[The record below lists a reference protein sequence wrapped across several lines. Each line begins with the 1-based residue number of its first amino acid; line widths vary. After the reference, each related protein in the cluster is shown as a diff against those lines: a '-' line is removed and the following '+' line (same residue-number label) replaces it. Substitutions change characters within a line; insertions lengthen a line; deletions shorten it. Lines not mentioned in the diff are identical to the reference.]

1 MSDINVIEVPKWG
14 LSMEEGTIT
23 KWLVDEGAGFRKGD
37 PICEVETSKITNEM
51 EAPFDGVLR
60 RVLAK
65 PGETLPV
72 GAAMAVS
79 ADAGVPDSAIE
90 EFLAANGSPAPEPA
104 AAKDVSPAAAPAA
117 AAVAGPAAAPAA
129 AAAPPGATV
138 VPASLAG
145 STNGD
150 VFATPRALKLAT
162 ELQVDLGKVP
172 GTGRTGRVSVADI
185 HAAIRAAGGAI
196 AEPAAPQRNGTP
208 ARSTQDDSGVNAT
221 PVARRLAASLGINLH
236 DCRATGARGRVC
248 VADVREAERK
258 FLPTTEPEVRETAV
272 APEFETVP
280 LDAMRRAIGRR
291 LQASKQNAP
300 HFRLTADLEID
311 ALLALRK
318 QINATVPAVKLSLND
333 FIVKA
338 CAAALRKVPDVNV
351 QFDEESQAVLR
362 YSAADISVAV
372 ALPSGLITPIVH
384 GADAKS
390 LAEISGEVHSLVTKA
405 KSGRLKPEEF
415 QGGTFTVSNLGM
427 FGVREFDAIINPPQ
441 AAILAVGS
449 GEQRPFVDNGQI
461 VPRTV
466 LTVTLSCDH
475 RVIDGALG
483 ATFLR
488 ELKRFVE
495 SPALMLV

>member
-1 MSDINVIEVPKWG
+1 MSDINLIEVPKWG

-37 PICEVETSKITNEM
+37 AICEVETSKITNEM

-60 RVLAK
+60 RILAK

-79 ADAGVPDSAIE
+79 ADAGVPDSAIDE
-90 EFLAANGSPAPEPA
+90 YLAANGSPAPEPV
-104 AAKDVSPAAAPAA
+104 AAKAVPPSTEVAAPAP
-117 AAVAGPAAAPAA
+117 VPT
-129 AAAPPGATV
+129 PGTTV
-138 VPASLAG
+138 IPDSLAG
-145 STNGD
+145 STNDD
-150 VFATPRALKLAT
+150 VFATPHALKLAT
-162 ELQVDLGKVP
+162 KLRVDLGKVT
-172 GTGRTGRVSVADI
+172 GTGRIGRISVADV
-185 HAAIRAAGGAI
+185 HAAIRAAGGTV
-196 AEPAAPQRNGTP
+196 AEPVAPQRNGTP
-208 ARSTQDDSGVNAT
+208 AQSAQDDSGVNAT

-258 FLPTTEPEVRETAV
+258 FLPAADPEVHEAAPA

-280 LDAMRRAIGRR
+280 LDSMRKAIGRR
-291 LQASKQNAP
+291 LQASKQNSP

-318 QINATVPAVKLSLND
+318 QINATVPAVKLSVND

-372 ALPSGLITPIVH
+372 ALPAGLITPIVR
-384 GADAKS
+384 GADTKS
-390 LAEISGEVHSLVTKA
+390 LADISGEVHSLVTKA
-405 KSGRLKPEEF
+405 KTGRLQPEEF

-449 GEQRPFVDNGQI
+449 GEQRPFVEDGQVI
-461 VPRTV
+461 ARTV